1 MEGLE
6 PGCDDGVHSLGAELM
21 RAASWGSTA
30 IDEARGAFV
39 TEASEPL
46 VGGLAGYPHGFGG
59 IGWLPAVDQHPVDE

>member
-1 MEGLE
+1 MESTASELE
-6 PGCDDGVHSLGAELM
+6 PM
-21 RAASWGSTA
+21 RPARGSTA

-59 IGWLPAVDQHPVDE
+59 IGWLPAVDQHPVRRVTAFPAR